1 MALVPR
7 AALPFSLSALS
18 HPTPRHNGGH
28 HLGDE
33 GGRMLQNDASP
44 SHMGADFFLEGGK
57 NASINEVPL
66 KMALGEGIL
75 FLHLGEG

>member
-1 MALVPR
+1 
-7 AALPFSLSALS
+7 
-18 HPTPRHNGGH
+18 
-28 HLGDE
+28 
-33 GGRMLQNDASP
+33 
-44 SHMGADFFLEGGK
+44 MGADFFLEGGK